1 MKQFLKMTLATI
13 CGIVILG
20 LVMTLFFVISLVG
33 MVASDS
39 AKTKVK
45 ENSVCLLCRVLLH
58 NCSLDA
64 AAAGNHLHEDFR
76 FFVIDLI
83 DVIKEPLIEFL
94 ILDKAMLHNFRKTGG
109 KLPAV
114 KAV

>member
-45 ENSVCLLCRVLLH
+45 ENSVFVLKFDGVV
-58 NCSLDA
+58 S
-64 AAAGNHLHEDFR
+64 E
-76 FFVIDLI
+76 
-83 DVIKEPLIEFL
+83 
-94 ILDKAMLHNFRKTGG
+94 
-109 KLPAV
+109 
-114 KAV
+114 